1 MTCFQASQDYH
12 VNLIHTIREDL
23 VQEVLIL
30 MVDLVQAALVLWAEV
45 DSEEDFIHESI
56 LNKLASYFTFN
67 NEVVL
72 MIGILLIMLIE
83 INRLKP

>member
-1 MTCFQASQDYH
+1 
-12 VNLIHTIREDL
+12 L